1 LLEDT
6 IINEQDLGNWR
17 RTHYSFQINSS
28 LINQTITIMG
38 WISSKR
44 DHGNVLF
51 IQLRD
56 KFGDIQIVIKKG
68 KNLEKDI
75 FEILKNL
82 KEHSAIAVQGKVVE
96 QKRYPNNFEVIP
108 EEIKI
113 LSVSTKAA
121 PFLTQAISTIGIDTR
136 LELRALD
143 LRRNY
148 LQNIFKIRFTIINS
162 IREFLN
168 LNYFVEVNTPKMI
181 ATATEGG
188 AALFPIF
195 YYDREAFLAQ
205 SPQLYKEQLTM
216 AFENVFE
223 IAPIFRAEPSR
234 TNRHL
239 SEAISIDVEKAFVN
253 YEDVMNLLD
262 ELVSFVIVKIKEKNQ
277 DELKNLG
284 IDLPDFKIPFPRYSY
299 TDLVNRLQKNHKY
312 IRWGDDISP
321 KLLKDIVP
329 TNSFYYIIDWPL
341 STKPFYV
348 KPKAN
353 IDNDKENSNN
363 NNVENNE
370 PDTNI
375 SNLNKNHQMENEKEV
390 GEEDENDNES
400 KITNTIDNNNADKNK
415 LSESFDLMYGSL
427 ELSSGSTRISN
438 KNSLLEN
445 MKKKGLNSVAFDYHL
460 RVFDYGVPPHAGFGL
475 GLERFIMALLK
486 IDNIRDATFYPRDI
500 DRLTP

>member
-1 LLEDT
+1 MLEDT

-17 RTHYSFQINSS
+17 RTHYSFQINTS
-28 LINQTITIMG
+28 LVNQAITIMG
-38 WISSKR
+38 WVSSKR

-56 KFGDIQIVIKKG
+56 KFGDIQIVVKKG
-68 KNLEKDI
+68 KDLENEI

-82 KEHSAIAVQGKVVE
+82 KEHSSIAVKGKVVE
-96 QKRYPNNFEVIP
+96 QKRSPNTFELIP

-113 LSVSTKAA
+113 LSVSAKAA

-148 LQNIFKIRFTIINS
+148 LQNVFKIRFTIINS

-168 LNYFVEVNTPKMI
+168 SNYFVEVNTPKMI
-181 ATATEGG
+181 STATEGG

-262 ELVSFVIVKIKEKNQ
+262 ELISFVILKIKEKHQ
-277 DELKNLG
+277 DEIKNLE
-284 IDLPDFKIPFPRYSY
+284 IDIPDIKKPIPRYSY
-299 TDLVNRLQKNHKY
+299 TDLVTRLQKNHKY

-329 TNSFYYIIDWPL
+329 ADSFYYIIDWPI

-348 KPKAN
+348 KPKLNADDKIN
-353 IDNDKENSNN
+353 IDRTGPNDNT
-363 NNVENNE
+363 
-370 PDTNI
+370 D
-375 SNLNKNHQMENEKEV
+375 NLNQNHNIKKQGEEKRK
-390 GEEDENDNES
+390 EDENDDET
-400 KITNTIDNNNADKNK
+400 KITINTDDTNNDNKL
-415 LSESFDLMYGSL
+415 LSESFDLMYGAL